1 MHSVIEKG
9 LVELIWPK
17 VADGTARW
25 LLSEG
30 KAMDDEVVASGH
42 DAFLPA

>member
-1 MHSVIEKG
+1 MIEKG

-17 VADGTARW
+17 VAKARW
-25 LLSEG
+25 ILLEG

-42 DAFLPA
+42 DAFLP